1 MALELLENAT
11 NLLSSLLANKSED
24 ADARTVAE
32 ISSKVL
38 LGLGNILRIS
48 SEDARNYRLGS
59 AIGKH
64 WYNVDKTKVLQN
76 TQD

>member
-11 NLLSSLLANKSED
+11 NFLSSLLANKSED
-24 ADARTVAE
+24 TDARTVAE
-32 ISSKVL
+32 ISSKIL

-48 SEDARNYRLGS
+48 SEDARHGLGP

>member
-11 NLLSSLLANKSED
+11 NFLSSLLANKSED
-24 ADARTVAE
+24 TDARTVAE
-32 ISSKVL
+32 ISSKIL

-48 SEDARNYRLGS
+48 SEDARNGLGS